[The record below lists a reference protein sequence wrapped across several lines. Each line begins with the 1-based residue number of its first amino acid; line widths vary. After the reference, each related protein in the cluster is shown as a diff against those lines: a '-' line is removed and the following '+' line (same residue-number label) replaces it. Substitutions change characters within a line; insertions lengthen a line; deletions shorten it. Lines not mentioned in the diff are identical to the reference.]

1 VSEHDDQDEQQP
13 DAAQAD
19 EREPDAVAPDEH
31 EPDAAA
37 PGTEAPVEA
46 VETPDVSSIPAT
58 PPGATPGEEI
68 AAAVAEAP
76 AAEVPPAEAPP
87 AAGTTR
93 PGRRLAAGIVADVQ
107 ASADVLAEI
116 EAAALAAA
124 EQDPGAA
131 TERRYARPGAD
142 RLSEEALEEI
152 AARSTGATAAAFFD
166 LDKTIIA
173 RSSTLVMGRRFLRDG
188 LLGPSTVIKT
198 LYAQAVYQLVGAD
211 HERME
216 QARTAALE
224 LTRGWEAERVERLV
238 KEALEEVIAPLA
250 YREALDQIEE
260 HRRAGRDVWIVSS
273 GGEEVVEPFAHHLG
287 IHDVIATRAGI
298 DEDGRYDGTLEF
310 YAYAAAKATAVR
322 QIAEVRGYD
331 LTNCFAYSDSVTD
344 LPMLSAVGNPVAVN
358 PDRELRAAAQAM
370 AWDIRDFVAPVGVAA
385 TDEDDATVSKRV
397 VAGLAGAAL
406 AALVTWRYVRSG
418 ETPNGAA

>member
-1 VSEHDDQDEQQP
+1 VSEPHEQQH
-13 DAAQAD
+13 D
-19 EREPDAVAPDEH
+19 ERPDDAPDEPA
-31 EPDAAA
+31 PDDG
-37 PGTEAPVEA
+37 PGAGEIDATDIEAPVA
-46 VETPDVSSIPAT
+46 A
-58 PPGATPGEEI
+58 PPGGPRR
-68 AAAVAEAP
+68 
-76 AAEVPPAEAPP
+76 
-87 AAGTTR
+87 AGR
-93 PGRRLAAGIVADVQ
+93 QLAADIVADVR
-107 ASADVLAEI
+107 ASTEVLAQI
-116 EAAALAAA
+116 EAAAQVAA

-142 RLSEEALEEI
+142 HLSDDALAEI
-152 AARSTGATAAAFFD
+152 AGRATGATAAAFFD

-173 RSSTLVMGRRFLRDG
+173 RSSTLIMGRRFLRDG

-238 KEALEEVIAPLA
+238 REALEEVIAPLA
-250 YREALDQIEE
+250 YREALDLIED

-273 GGEEVVEPFAHHLG
+273 GGEEVVEPFAQHLG
-287 IHDVIATRAGI
+287 IRDVIATRAGI

-322 QIAEVRGYD
+322 QIADVRGYD
-331 LTNCFAYSDSVTD
+331 LTRCFAYSDSVTD
-344 LPMLSAVGNPVAVN
+344 LPMLSAVGSPVAVN
-358 PDRELRAAAQAM
+358 PDRELRAAALAM
-370 AWDIRDFVAPVGVAA
+370 DWEIRDFVAPVGLGDP
-385 TDEDDATVSKRV
+385 DEDDAGVSKRL

-406 AALVTWRYVRSG
+406 AALVTWRYVRGGDAPSD
-418 ETPNGAA
+418 AA